1 MQVSQAHEK
10 LLKSRKVGVLATLKR
25 DGRPQM
31 SNVAYHYDAGVIRV
45 SVTDDRVKVKNLR
58 RDPRA
63 SLHVASSDGW
73 QWVVVEG
80 VAELSPV
87 AANPDDDTVDELIAL
102 YRDVAGEHPDWAE
115 FRTAMVAEKRL
126 LLRLTV
132 DRSYGAS

>member
-1 MQVSQAHEK
+1 MQIPQPHEN

-45 SVTDDRVKVKNLR
+45 SVTDDRAKVKNLR

-73 QWVVVEG
+73 QWVVAEG
-80 VAELSPV
+80 IAELSPV
-87 AANPDDDTVDELIAL
+87 AVNTDDETVDELIAL

-126 LLRLTV
+126 LLRLKV
-132 DRSYGAS
+132 DRTYGTS